1 MKNILKLSTKDLKH
15 FIKNL
20 NDDGIIIDD
29 DNTYSI
35 IDSKLIIENLF
46 TTEKFENN
54 YYLPE
59 NPIFNLYTNINLYVI
74 NELTNCDVSDT
85 IILTNSEYKLE
96 EWEIID
102 TLTSYNTNEIII
114 TCNWCLYT
122 FNGRD
127 IIYKDDE
134 CNTTPKELPIINND
148 AKIKIYI
155 KLKKED

>member
-1 MKNILKLSTKDLKH
+1 M
-15 FIKNL
+15 
-20 NDDGIIIDD
+20 
-29 DNTYSI
+29 
-35 IDSKLIIENLF
+35 IIENLF

-74 NELTNCDVSDT
+74 NELTNCNIGDT

-102 TLTSYNTNEIII
+102 TLTLYNTNEIII
-114 TCNWCLYT
+114 TCNWYLYT

-127 IIYKDDE
+127 IIYKDDKY
-134 CNTTPKELPIINND
+134 NTPTEKLPVINND

-155 KLKKED
+155 KFKKEN

>member
-1 MKNILKLSTKDLKH
+1 MKNILKISINDLKH

-20 NDDGIIIDD
+20 NDDGVIIDD
-29 DNTYSI
+29 NNTYSI

-59 NPIFNLYTNINLYVI
+59 NPIFNLYTNINLCVI
-74 NELTNCDVSDT
+74 NELTNCDVGDT
-85 IILTNSEYKLE
+85 IILTNSKYKLE

-114 TCNWCLYT
+114 TCHWYLYD

-134 CNTTPKELPIINND
+134 CKTTPKELPVINND
-148 AKIKIYI
+148 AQIKIYI
-155 KLKKED
+155 KFKKED